1 MAGVKVTDLTALP
14 TADPTDVMYI
24 VDTSSNTSKQIE
36 VQNIY
41 DGMPQ
46 FESGSFTPVFTNET
60 NTPSV
65 LNSIGGQYTRVN
77 DTVIMTFRLAVTMD
91 AGFNNTDFNFSLPI
105 ASNFANAFEL
115 LGTHNKPA
123 FLDQASIFADTT
135 NNLGICAIKTGSNGD
150 AISAIT
156 IMVQYQII

>member
-24 VDTSSNTSKQIE
+24 VDSSANTSKQIE

-41 DGMPQ
+41 SGMPQ

-65 LNSIGGQYTRVN
+65 LTPLGGQYTRVN

-91 AGFNNTDFNFSLPI
+91 AGFNNTDFNFSLPV
-105 ASNFANAFEL
+105 ASDFANSFEL

-123 FLDQASIFADTT
+123 FLDQAAIFADTT
-135 NNLGICAIKTGSNGD
+135 NNIGICAIKTVGNGD
-150 AISAIT
+150 AISGIA
-156 IMVQYQII
+156 IMVQYRII